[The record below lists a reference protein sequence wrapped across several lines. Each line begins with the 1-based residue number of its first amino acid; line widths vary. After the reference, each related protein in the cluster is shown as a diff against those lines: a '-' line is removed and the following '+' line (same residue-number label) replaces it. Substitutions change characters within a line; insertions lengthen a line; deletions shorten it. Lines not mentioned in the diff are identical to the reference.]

1 LQEAQERAKRSG
13 NRGQP
18 PDRQPAMIAS
28 LSGKLIASSPLQA
41 VLDVNGIGFKLT
53 IPLSTSRSLGA
64 AGCATTL
71 HVQSVF
77 TRAGLSLY
85 GFATAEEKATFN
97 RLTEVKGIGPKAAL
111 SLLSRFSPQEIV
123 AVITEGRLETLE
135 SVPGIGPKR
144 ASMLLGKLK
153 VSEPERTGSLPY
165 LEDAVAA
172 LVSLGL
178 TRGDALA
185 RLDRVP
191 NRDQLSL
198 NELLTRA
205 LKATKSDQ

>member
-1 LQEAQERAKRSG
+1 MPTSGFRAARSAVR
-13 NRGQP
+13 NP
-18 PDRQPAMIAS
+18 MIAS

-41 VLDVNGIGFKLT
+41 VLDVNGIGFELT
-53 IPLSTSRSLGA
+53 VPLSTAHRLGA
-64 AGCATTL
+64 PGSAVTL
-71 HVQSVF
+71 FVQSVF
-77 TRAGLSLY
+77 TRQGLSLY

-97 RLTEVKGIGPKAAL
+97 RLTDVKSIGPKAAL
-111 SLLSRFSPQEIV
+111 SLLSRFSPQEIA
-123 AVITEGRLETLE
+123 AVIAEGRLETLE

-144 ASMLLGKLK
+144 ASMLLGRLR
-153 VSEPERTGSLPY
+153 VAEPERTGSLPY
-165 LEDAVAA
+165 LEDALAA
-172 LVSLGL
+172 LISLGL

-205 LKATKSDQ
+205 LKANKSAQ

>member
-1 LQEAQERAKRSG
+1 
-13 NRGQP
+13 
-18 PDRQPAMIAS
+18 MIAS
-28 LSGKLIASSPLQA
+28 LSGRLIASSPLQA
-41 VLDVNGIGFKLT
+41 VLDVNGIGFELT
-53 IPLSTSRSLGA
+53 IPLSTSRVLGA
-64 AGCATTL
+64 SGSAVTL
-71 HVQSVF
+71 FVQSVF

-85 GFATAEEKATFN
+85 GFATPEEKATFN
-97 RLTEVKGIGPKAAL
+97 RLTDVKSIGPKAAL
-111 SLLSRFSPQEIV
+111 SLLSRFSPQEIA
-123 AVITEGRLETLE
+123 AVIAEERLETLE

-153 VSEPERTGSLPY
+153 ASEPDRTGSLPY

-191 NRDQLSL
+191 NRDRLSL
-198 NELLTRA
+198 NELLTLA
-205 LKATKSDQ
+205 LKAAKSAE

>member
-1 LQEAQERAKRSG
+1 
-13 NRGQP
+13 
-18 PDRQPAMIAS
+18 M
-28 LSGKLIASSPLQA
+28 
-41 VLDVNGIGFKLT
+41 
-53 IPLSTSRSLGA
+53 
-64 AGCATTL
+64 
-71 HVQSVF
+71 
-77 TRAGLSLY
+77 
-85 GFATAEEKATFN
+85 
-97 RLTEVKGIGPKAAL
+97 KGIGPKAAL
-111 SLLSRFSPQEIV
+111 SLLSRFSPQEIA
-123 AVITEGRLETLE
+123 AVIAEDRLETLE

-153 VSEPERTGSLPY
+153 ASEPDRTGSLPY

-191 NRDQLSL
+191 DRDRLSL

-205 LKATKSDQ
+205 LKANKSAE